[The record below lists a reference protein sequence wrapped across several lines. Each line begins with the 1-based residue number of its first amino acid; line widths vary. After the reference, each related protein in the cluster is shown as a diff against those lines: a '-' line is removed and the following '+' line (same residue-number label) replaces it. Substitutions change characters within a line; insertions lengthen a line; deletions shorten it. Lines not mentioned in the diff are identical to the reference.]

1 MFRVYSLILS
11 SAEPPS
17 MAAANTTASTVLSTV
32 TAASATAV
40 AAEAASAPAAATS
53 AGVKAASVPTTT
65 AGDKQDIEKLTTKLA
80 SNLSTKGKFN
90 GLVLRID
97 CKSCSYFFLHK

>member
-1 MFRVYSLILS
+1 MFRMYTLNLS

-17 MAAANTTASTVLSTV
+17 MAAANTTASTVPSTV
-32 TAASATAV
+32 TDTAA
-40 AAEAASAPAAATS
+40 AAEVASVPAAATS

-65 AGDKQDIEKLTTKLA
+65 ADDKQDVEKLTKLA

-90 GLVLRID
+90 GLILRID
-97 CKSCSYFFLHK
+97 CWPM